1 LDNLSLLGTAFALGM
16 DAFAVSVAVAACLPM
31 VTARHAFR
39 LTWHFGL
46 FQSMMTFLGWLGGD
60 SLTLFLSGISYWIAF
75 FLLVG
80 LGLNMIRESRRP
92 EDWACDYDPTRGW
105 SLVGL
110 SVATSI
116 DALAVGVSFGLL
128 EISVPRPA
136 LIIGLMALVMTFV
149 GMKLG
154 HRVGFRLGKWAE
166 MIGGFV
172 LIGIGARILV
182 EHLIG

>member
-1 LDNLSLLGTAFALGM
+1 M
-16 DAFAVSVAVAACLPM
+16 DAFAVGVAVAACLPM

-46 FQSMMTFLGWLGGD
+46 FQSMMTVLGWLGGD
-60 SLTLFLSGISYWIAF
+60 TLTRFLSGINDWIAF
-75 FLLVG
+75 FLLAG
-80 LGLNMIRESRRP
+80 LGLNMIRESFRT

-136 LIIGLMALVMTFV
+136 LIIGLMALVMTFA

-154 HRVGFRLGKWAE
+154 HRAGVPLGKWAE
-166 MIGGFV
+166 VIGGFV

-182 EHLIG
+182 EHLTG

>member
-1 LDNLSLLGTAFALGM
+1 MDDLTLLGTAFGLGM
-16 DAFAVSVAVAACLPM
+16 DALAVGVAVAACLPM

-46 FQSMMTFLGWLGGD
+46 FQAMMTVLGWLGGEG
-60 SLTLFLSGISYWIAF
+60 LARFFSGFSYWIAF

-80 LGLNMIRESRRP
+80 LGFNMIRESRRP

-116 DALAVGVSFGLL
+116 DALAVGISFGLL
-128 EISVPRPA
+128 EVSVPKPA
-136 LIIGLMALVMTFV
+136 LIIGLTALVMTFA
-149 GMKLG
+149 GMRLG
-154 HRVGFRLGKWAE
+154 RRAGARLGKKAE
-166 MIGGFV
+166 VVGGIV
-172 LIGIGARILV
+172 LIGIGTRILLQ
-182 EHLIG
+182 HLIG